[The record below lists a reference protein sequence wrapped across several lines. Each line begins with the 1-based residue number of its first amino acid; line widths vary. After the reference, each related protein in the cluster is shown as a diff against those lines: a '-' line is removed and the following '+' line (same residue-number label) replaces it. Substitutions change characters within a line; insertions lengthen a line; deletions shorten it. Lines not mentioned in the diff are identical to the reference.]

1 MLLLP
6 FQRWLVLAGAHL
18 FPCVLFSRLLHFMGE
33 DEKTNVCSLPAGGH
47 RPDFAPGHCR
57 ETGTERKEV
66 TKSYMVVLVEQIN
79 PNNLLHAPHQESAA
93 KKVEISS
100 VPYSRVSEKYLEDE
114 RC

>member
-1 MLLLP
+1 MLLSP
-6 FQRWLVLAGAHL
+6 FQCWLVLAAAHL

-47 RPDFAPGHCR
+47 RPDFAPGHCC

-79 PNNLLHAPHQESAA
+79 PNNLLHAPHQASAA

-100 VPYSRVSEKYLEDE
+100 VPYS
-114 RC
+114 